1 MHDWYLALLATAF
14 GKLVY
19 IDQPGELYRQHEHN
33 VLGARTWSKRGRKW
47 LRPHLLFSAYWE
59 LITRSQKQAAFLL
72 DMPLSAEKRE
82 LVSAFVTILDQP
94 LVKRW
99 QILRQYGLRKNKAF
113 HTLVFTTLIISKFA
127 YRRN

>member
-1 MHDWYLALLATAF
+1 MR
-14 GKLVY
+14 V
-19 IDQPGELYRQHEHN
+19 
-33 VLGARTWSKRGRKW
+33 RKW